1 MADIFIRSYFDQ
13 VNFFQNQGI
22 TIPSKHS
29 KPSTIKVTEDQFGE
43 LEKSAEFRAHI
54 ANKSYRIVDSMPRD
68 QVDLIERIS
77 AANDAVEAA
86 KKEAEAQKALAVKA
100 KADFE
105 ALQAKVDADGGA
117 IPNEL
122 LDKLK
127 EEKESAIAEIDEWKV
142 KFKELEAKLTASA
155 VTVTETVVEPVAPE
169 VAPAPEAPAT
179 PETPAT

>member
-1 MADIFIRSYFDQ
+1 MADIFIRSYHDFAK
-13 VNFFQNQGI
+13 FFQNQGI

-29 KPSTIKVTEDQFGE
+29 KPSTIKITEEQYGE
-43 LEKSAEFRAHI
+43 LQKSDEFRVLI
-54 ANKSYRIVDSMPRD
+54 DSKQYRKVDSMPRD

-105 ALQAKVDADGGA
+105 ALQAKVDADGGP
-117 IPNEL
+117 IGGEI

-127 EEKESAIAEIDEWKV
+127 EEKEAAEAEIAEWKV
-142 KFKELEAKLTASA
+142 KFKELEAKLTASTVA
-155 VTVTETVVEPVAPE
+155 VTEMVIEPTTETS
-169 VAPAPEAPAT
+169 AT
-179 PETPAT
+179 

>member
-1 MADIFIRSYFDQ
+1 MADIFIRSYHDFSK
-13 VNFFQNQGI
+13 FFQNQNI

-29 KPSTIKVTEDQFGE
+29 KPSTIKITEDQYGE
-43 LEKSAEFRAHI
+43 LEKSAEFRALI
-54 ANKSYRIVDSMPRD
+54 DNKQYRKVDSMPRD

-86 KKEAEAQKALAVKA
+86 KKEADAQKALALKA

-117 IPNEL
+117 IPNEI

-127 EEKESAIAEIDEWKV
+127 EEKEAALAEISEWKV
-142 KFKELEAKLTASA
+142 KFEELKATLTASS
-155 VTVTETVVEPVAPE
+155 VGVTETVVE
-169 VAPAPEAPAT
+169 T
-179 PETPAT
+179 TET